1 MKRAEYSEIC
11 GGHFGL
17 AAKYYTHFTSPIR
30 RYPDLFIHRVLK
42 MLMHQNDRLTEKQI
56 NQLKPLA
63 IEAAAQSTSC
73 ERKADEAERDIDD
86 LMKVEYMAGNIGNV
100 YKGLISGVVNSG
112 FFVELPNTIEGFVH
126 LSSLH
131 DDYYRL
137 EREKYQ
143 LIGEQTGRTLRIGD
157 EIKIRVYDVSYD
169 ERQIEFRIVK

>member
-1 MKRAEYSEIC
+1 
-11 GGHFGL
+11 
-17 AAKYYTHFTSPIR
+17 
-30 RYPDLFIHRVLK
+30 
-42 MLMHQNDRLTEKQI
+42 
-56 NQLKPLA
+56 
-63 IEAAAQSTSC
+63 
-73 ERKADEAERDIDD
+73 
-86 LMKVEYMAGNIGNV
+86 MAGNIGNV